1 MKKTTIL
8 GCLVLLVVGS
18 AVVAG
23 CGSSGSSVEGVYKLK
38 AGENFTATLTLKAD
52 GKATYSI
59 TDDGSGVPFFTY
71 EVKDGTVVLIGVDG
85 KEVANASFKIE
96 DDGLR
101 DSTDNLWKK
110 Q

>member
-1 MKKTTIL
+1 MKKYTVIL
-8 GCLVLLVVGS
+8 IVLLTAIVLF
-18 AVVAG
+18 AG
-23 CGSSGSSVEGVYKLK
+23 CGGSGSSVEGVYKLK
-38 AGENFTATLTLKAD
+38 AGENFTATLTLKAG

-59 TDDGSGVPFFTY
+59 TDDASGVPFFTY
-71 EVKDGTVVLIGVDG
+71 EVKDGTVVLIGTDG

-101 DSTDNLWKK
+101 DQTGNLWKK